1 MLKHLEYMRHS
12 MTEPLVTV
20 YLYKKVEDG
29 KIISAFRIMMY
40 KDSVI
45 SIYED
50 DKLQGGVISD
60 IENGGVDKAY
70 EIIKKYYDE
79 TSDDMVIHGEKDL
92 VDQLLEKFDEQ

>member
-1 MLKHLEYMRHS
+1 MIKQVEYTRHS

-20 YLYKKVEDG
+20 YLYKKVENG

-40 KDSVI
+40 KDGVI

-60 IENGGVDKAY
+60 IEKGGVDKAY
-70 EIIKKYYDE
+70 EIIKKYYDD
-79 TSDDMVIHGEKDL
+79 TNDDMVIYGEKEL
-92 VDQLLEKFDEQ
+92 VDKLLEKFDQQ

>member
-1 MLKHLEYMRHS
+1 MLKHLEYTRHS

-29 KIISAFRIMMY
+29 KIVSAFRIMVY
-40 KDSVI
+40 KDTII

-60 IENGGVDKAY
+60 VENGGMDKAY
-70 EIIKKYYDE
+70 EVVKKYYDDN
-79 TSDDMVIHGEKDL
+79 TDDMIIYGEKDL
-92 VDQLLEKFDEQ
+92 VDQLLEKFDQK